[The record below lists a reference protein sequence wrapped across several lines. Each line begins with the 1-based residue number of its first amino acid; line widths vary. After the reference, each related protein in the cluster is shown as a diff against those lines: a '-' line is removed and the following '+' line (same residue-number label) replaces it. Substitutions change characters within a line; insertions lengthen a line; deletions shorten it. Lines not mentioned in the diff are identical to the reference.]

1 MQRER
6 KVTPHN
12 TRFPV
17 KGAPIDPGLLRLKKV
32 SLGLGT
38 QSSFCK
44 DKYLCKF
51 LFFSSRDFSD
61 EPCFVVREFTMI
73 AANVNFLPPQTPS
86 RGRSPGPKRTVF
98 GSFLQPL
105 LDTRQKPCGRRSC

>member
-38 QSSFCK
+38 QSSFCE

-51 LFFSSRDFSD
+51 LFFLPVIFLMNHVLWSVSS
-61 EPCFVVREFTMI
+61 P
-73 AANVNFLPPQTPS
+73 
-86 RGRSPGPKRTVF
+86 
-98 GSFLQPL
+98 
-105 LDTRQKPCGRRSC
+105 